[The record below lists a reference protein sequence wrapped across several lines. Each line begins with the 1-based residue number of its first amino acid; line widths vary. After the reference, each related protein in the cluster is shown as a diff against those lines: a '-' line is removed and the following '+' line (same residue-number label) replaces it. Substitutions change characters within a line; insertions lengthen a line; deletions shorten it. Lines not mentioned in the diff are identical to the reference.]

1 MWNLRED
8 EVSTL
13 QCDLGN
19 CLRTCF
25 MVEMHN
31 WIQALPKA
39 QQTYAIESMFYQNKF
54 HSLYKIFISHLKM
67 EIMMLSCLGCAM
79 NTHLRE

>member
-1 MWNLRED
+1 MSKKRKKPQTIWNLGED
-8 EVSTL
+8 KVSRL

-31 WIQALPKA
+31 WIQALTKA
-39 QQTYAIESMFYQNKF
+39 QQTCAIESMFYQKKSQDGNN
-54 HSLYKIFISHLKM
+54 Y
-67 EIMMLSCLGCAM
+67 A
-79 NTHLRE
+79 